1 MPKIAQSLTDL
12 IGHTPLLQINKL
24 SAKAGAKARILA
36 KLEYFNPAGSIKDR
50 AAYSMIIEAEK
61 AGTLKPGATII
72 EPTSGNTGVGLAM
85 VAAVRGYKLILTM
98 PETMSLER
106 RRLLQARGA
115 ELVLTPGSTG
125 MAGAVAKAEELRD
138 QIPGSVILQQFD
150 NPANPLAH
158 EKTTALE
165 ILEDTDNQ
173 VDFLVAGVG
182 TGGTISGTAKALKA
196 KLPHLKAI
204 AVEPASSPLLSG
216 GQAGPHKIQGIG
228 ANFIP
233 GNFNKEVVDEI
244 ITITNDDAM
253 ETARALSAQEGLLV
267 GISSGAAMAAALQVA
282 QRPENADKTIVV
294 ILPDT
299 GERYLSTELFAQ
311 GEG

>member
-24 SAKAGAKARILA
+24 AAKAGAKARILA

-165 ILEDTDNQ
+165 ILEDTDNH

-182 TGGTISGTAKALKA
+182 TGGTISGTAKALKS

-233 GNFNKEVVDEI
+233 GNFDKEVVDEI

-253 ETARALSAQEGLLV
+253 ATARALSAQEGLLV
-267 GISSGAAMAAALQVA
+267 GISSGAAMAAALQLA
-282 QRPENADKTIVV
+282 QRPENVNKTIVV

-311 GEG
+311 D

>member
-61 AGTLKPGATII
+61 AGTLKPSATII

-282 QRPENADKTIVV
+282 QRPENVDKTIVV

-311 GEG
+311 D

>member
-24 SAKAGAKARILA
+24 SAQVGAKARILA

-233 GNFNKEVVDEI
+233 GNFNKDVVDEI
-244 ITITNDDAM
+244 LTITNDDAM

-267 GISSGAAMAAALQVA
+267 GISSGAAMAAALQIA

-311 GEG
+311 GEA

>member
-24 SAKAGAKARILA
+24 SAQVGAKARILA

-125 MAGAVAKAEELRD
+125 MAGAVAKAEELHD

-233 GNFNKEVVDEI
+233 GNFNKDVVDEI
-244 ITITNDDAM
+244 LTITNDDAM

-267 GISSGAAMAAALQVA
+267 GISSGAAMAAALQIA

-311 GEG
+311 D

>member
-138 QIPGSVILQQFD
+138 QILGSVILQQFD

-196 KLPHLKAI
+196 KLPNLKAI

-282 QRPENADKTIVV
+282 QRPENVDKTIVV

-311 GEG
+311 D

>member
-61 AGTLKPGATII
+61 AGTLKPSATII

-233 GNFNKEVVDEI
+233 SNFNKEVVDEI

-253 ETARALSAQEGLLV
+253 ATARALSAQEGLLV
-267 GISSGAAMAAALQVA
+267 GISSGAAMAAALQLA
-282 QRPENADKTIVV
+282 QRPENVDKTIVV

-311 GEG
+311 GEA

>member
-24 SAKAGAKARILA
+24 SAQVGAKARILA

-233 GNFNKEVVDEI
+233 GNFNKDVVDEI
-244 ITITNDDAM
+244 LTITNDDAM

-267 GISSGAAMAAALQVA
+267 GISSGAAMAAALQIA

-311 GEG
+311 D